1 MQKRMAL
8 GLQWFF
14 CLYCPSYRSI
24 SIYLVQ
30 VISMAYRF
38 IIFWIYFPKWYIL
51 EYLVLISKYIVFI
64 YRIIVYSSYISLHYA
79 YKGPLPTSLSASVVI
94 SILVIAILTGARWSL
109 KTVSIIFLWWVEMVN
124 SFFSKYCLFMF
135 LLLRRMYSIQMLTF
149 DWMTW
154 IFNILLKFYLSMLC
168 VHLSMYMFE
177 HMFHGVHGESENKW
191 GVSFLLLPRGS
202 WELNSVHQS

>member
-8 GLQWFF
+8 GLQWFS

-38 IIFWIYFPKWYIL
+38 IILWIYFPKWYIL

-64 YRIIVYSSYISLHYA
+64 YRIIVYSSDISLHPHYA

-109 KTVSIIFLWWVEMVN
+109 KTVSIIFLWWLEMVN

-135 LLLRRMYSIQMLTF
+135 VCTQFKCSLLIEWHGFL
-149 DWMTW
+149 
-154 IFNILLKFYLSMLC
+154 IFY
-168 VHLSMYMFE
+168 
-177 HMFHGVHGESENKW
+177 
-191 GVSFLLLPRGS
+191 
-202 WELNSVHQS
+202 